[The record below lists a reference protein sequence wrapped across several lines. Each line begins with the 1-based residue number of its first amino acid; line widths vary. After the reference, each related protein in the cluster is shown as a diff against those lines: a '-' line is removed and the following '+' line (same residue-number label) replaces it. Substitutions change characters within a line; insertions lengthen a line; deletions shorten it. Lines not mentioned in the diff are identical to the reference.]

1 MTLVK
6 TNGKK
11 INKGSKRIIDA
22 INPNQKDIQVGQL
35 KGFFSFLLGNFVI
48 M

>member
-1 MTLVK
+1 VK

-11 INKGSKRIIDA
+11 ISKGSKSIIEL
-22 INPNQKDIQVGQL
+22 INPNQKDIQVGHE
-35 KGFFSFLLGNFVI
+35 KGFFSFLLGNFEI